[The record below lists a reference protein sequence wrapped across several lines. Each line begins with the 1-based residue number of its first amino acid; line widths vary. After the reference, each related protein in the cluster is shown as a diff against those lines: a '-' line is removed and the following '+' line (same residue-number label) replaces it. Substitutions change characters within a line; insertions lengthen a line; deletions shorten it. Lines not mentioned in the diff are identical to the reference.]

1 MIFTDKRFTLIE
13 LLVTIA
19 IIAILAG
26 MVMPAM
32 QGVRRKAKKTSCLS
46 NLHQVGLAFHLYLPD
61 NNFIVPFCTMRPSN
75 PPIGEEYLI
84 GFPELIKPY
93 LKSDKALCCPGDIK
107 QKWFKQEGSSYE
119 WQSLNNGLK
128 VDRAKFTI
136 LGYKRFLLMDYG
148 NFHDKEGKS
157 RARNFLYLNARAASE
172 PEGK

>member
-1 MIFTDKRFTLIE
+1 MITAKKYFTLIE

-32 QGVRRKAKKTSCLS
+32 QGVRQKAKKTSCLS

-61 NNFIVPFCTMRPSN
+61 NNYVIPFCTMRPSN
-75 PPIGEEYLI
+75 PPSGEEHLA

-93 LKSDKALCCPGDIK
+93 LKNNDALCCPADVN
-107 QKWFKQEGSSYE
+107 QKWFKKEGSSYE

-128 VDRAKFTI
+128 VDRDKFTL
-136 LGYKRFLLMDYG
+136 LGYKRFIMMDYE

-157 RARNFLYLNARAASE
+157 RARNFLYLNARAAGE
-172 PEGK
+172 PEVK